1 MSKPNPFLRSSKPKV
16 DTSPP
21 TSNRFKKQLS
31 ENKKNENPPP
41 SSNRWSNIIV
51 EVEESNEYGDNNSEK
66 RNTFQRSY
74 NGRDKQFKGER
85 RFQSNIKRHGT
96 MALPQNGTNP
106 NLSGKYEVK
115 RKSYFGVSTKK
126 AVKKKEEFDLAK
138 KLEDF
143 PSLC

>member
-1 MSKPNPFLRSSKPKV
+1 MSKPNPFLRSSKSKV
-16 DTSPP
+16 DTTPP

-51 EVEESNEYGDNNSEK
+51 EEFDEYGDNNSEK

-74 NGRDKQFKGER
+74 NERGKQFKGER

-138 KLEDF
+138 KIEDF